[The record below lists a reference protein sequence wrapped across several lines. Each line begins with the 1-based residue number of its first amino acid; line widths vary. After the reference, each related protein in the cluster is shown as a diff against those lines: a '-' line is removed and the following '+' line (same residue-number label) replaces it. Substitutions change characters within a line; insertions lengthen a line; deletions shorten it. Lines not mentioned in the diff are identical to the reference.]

1 VETQLKL
8 AELVPVATLE
18 RLRALFESVTGVP
31 VVFTDSEGVPLTDIE
46 DRAGSGTY
54 LSLPWKQ
61 RSGKSEKVTS
71 QSSTIAGEDSVTQ
84 RHLS

>member
-46 DRAGSGTY
+46 DPLKYCGGLVCAQEVGRT
-54 LSLPWKQ
+54 
-61 RSGKSEKVTS
+61 
-71 QSSTIAGEDSVTQ
+71 
-84 RHLS
+84 